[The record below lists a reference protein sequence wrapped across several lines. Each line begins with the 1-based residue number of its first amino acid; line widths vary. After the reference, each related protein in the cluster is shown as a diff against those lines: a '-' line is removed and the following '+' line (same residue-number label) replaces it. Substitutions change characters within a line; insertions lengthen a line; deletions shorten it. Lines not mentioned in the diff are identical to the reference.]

1 MKRSWTMYQKGTL
14 NWTGLIIKRVTSV
27 YATKRRFVEQK
38 PRQAYVVKWKTRKR
52 STLTQN
58 NYIQKGIS
66 RRIVSHASLRM
77 LNFLASVMRE
87 FYEEIDGKN
96 RIFGRKTDIL
106 RKCVARCAIL
116 LNIYGKKDCFDVSTY
131 NWAHKHHF
139 IVRKTKKTYL
149 SDCENSH
156 EKQQTGIFCELKTCF
171 YLPMSG

>member
-1 MKRSWTMYQKGTL
+1 MIHVYSYQWSSWSD
-14 NWTGLIIKRVTSV
+14 VV
-27 YATKRRFVEQK
+27 RRLAK
-38 PRQAYVVKWKTRKR
+38 NCSPRP
-52 STLTQN
+52 QN

-87 FYEEIDGKN
+87 FYEEIDRKN

-106 RKCVARCAIL
+106 RKCVAGCAIL
-116 LNIYGKKDCFDVSTY
+116 LNIYGKKDCFDVSSY

-156 EKQQTGIFCELKTCF
+156 EKTTNWYILRAQNLFLFANVRVNLSKERSVFIKMFIKMFISKEFDC
-171 YLPMSG
+171 

>member
-1 MKRSWTMYQKGTL
+1 MLCSIVNHRLNSLLKIFLGKSTTQMYITIITNAINTL
-14 NWTGLIIKRVTSV
+14 GKS
-27 YATKRRFVEQK
+27 ATQM
-38 PRQAYVVKWKTRKR
+38 YITI
-52 STLTQN
+52 LTQN

-77 LNFLASVMRE
+77 FNFLASVMRE
-87 FYEEIDGKN
+87 FYEEIDRKN

-116 LNIYGKKDCFDVSTY
+116 LNIYGKKDCFDVSSY

-171 YLPMSG
+171 YLSMSG

>member
-1 MKRSWTMYQKGTL
+1 MICFEISLARRSRVSFVTSYWFNHRQSKE
-14 NWTGLIIKRVTSV
+14 WTGNAGLKRYDANANSV
-27 YATKRRFVEQK
+27 IRA
-38 PRQAYVVKWKTRKR
+38 
-52 STLTQN
+52 QN

-77 LNFLASVMRE
+77 LNFLASAMRE
-87 FYEEIDGKN
+87 FYEEIDRKN

-116 LNIYGKKDCFDVSTY
+116 LNIYGKKDCFDVSSY
-131 NWAHKHHF
+131 NWAQKHNF

-171 YLPMSG
+171 YLPLSG

>member
-1 MKRSWTMYQKGTL
+1 MTP
-14 NWTGLIIKRVTSV
+14 
-27 YATKRRFVEQK
+27 F
-38 PRQAYVVKWKTRKR
+38 PRHSHFFLDAA
-52 STLTQN
+52 SQN

-87 FYEEIDGKN
+87 FYEEIDRKN
-96 RIFGRKTDIL
+96 RIFDRKTDIL
-106 RKCVARCAIL
+106 RKCVARCYIL
-116 LNIYGKKDCFDVSTY
+116 LNIYGKKDCFDVSSY

-149 SDCENSH
+149 SDCENSN
-156 EKQQTGIFCELKTCF
+156 EKQTGIFCELKTCF

>member
-1 MKRSWTMYQKGTL
+1 MHVVISFENITSKLCLLQHASSPIPRAWI
-14 NWTGLIIKRVTSV
+14 TGIRINHGII
-27 YATKRRFVEQK
+27 
-38 PRQAYVVKWKTRKR
+38 P
-52 STLTQN
+52 QN

-87 FYEEIDGKN
+87 FYEEIDRKN

-106 RKCVARCAIL
+106 RKCVAGCAIL
-116 LNIYGKKDCFDVSTY
+116 LNIYGKKDCFDVSSY

>member
-1 MKRSWTMYQKGTL
+1 
-14 NWTGLIIKRVTSV
+14 
-27 YATKRRFVEQK
+27 
-38 PRQAYVVKWKTRKR
+38 
-52 STLTQN
+52 
-58 NYIQKGIS
+58 
-66 RRIVSHASLRM
+66 
-77 LNFLASVMRE
+77 MRE
-87 FYEEIDGKN
+87 FYEEIDRKN

-116 LNIYGKKDCFDVSTY
+116 LNIYGKKDCFDVSSY

-156 EKQQTGIFCELKTCF
+156 EKQQTGIFFELKTCF